1 MPEVD
6 SDHTC
11 LAVMTI
17 DFALKNYWYHRQVF
31 LKEYK
36 YIEKKVIRHGANQTM
51 LSLAKKKLV

>member
-17 DFALKNYWYHRQVF
+17 DFALKNYWYHWQVF

-36 YIEKKVIRHGANQTM
+36 YIEKEVIRHGANQTM
-51 LSLAKKKLV
+51 LSLAK